1 MADKPTDVVLIGAG
15 IMSATLGIL
24 LKQLQ
29 PELTIEIFERLDRAG
44 LESSEAWNNAGTG
57 HSGFC
62 ELNYTPQKEDGS
74 VDIKKAI
81 EIAEAFEVSKQLWSY
96 LVEKEII
103 SPEFIHTVPHM
114 SFVVGEENVTY
125 LKKRYEA
132 LHANPL
138 FQEMSFYDRK
148 EDIQKLIPLMMEG
161 RDPNE
166 KIGVT
171 YTGIGTDV
179 NFGALTASIFNT
191 LKDMPGVTMHCN
203 HEVKNLKRSEE
214 GVWRLKVKDLS
225 SKQKRTLNAR
235 FVFIGAG
242 GKSLTLL
249 EKSDIP
255 EAEGYGGFPVSG
267 LWLRCKNK
275 EIIEHHQAKVY
286 GKAAVGSPPMSV
298 PHLDR
303 RIIRGEKA
311 LLFGPYAGFSTKFLK
326 KGSYFDLFGSIE
338 AANIIPMIAAGLH
351 NIPLTKYLI
360 SQVTQSMEDRLKSLQ
375 VFLPNAKPE
384 DWELEQAG
392 MRVQVIKK
400 DAKKTGVLEFGTE
413 VVSSTDGS
421 LAALLGASP
430 GASTAV
436 TIMLGLLHK
445 CFKGNMESQEWKS
458 KLKQMIPSYGEALNK
473 NPELCKSI
481 RGRSKEILK
490 L

>member
-1 MADKPTDVVLIGAG
+1 MLEKPTDVVLIGAG

-29 PELTIEIFERLDRAG
+29 PDLTIEIFERLDRAG

-62 ELNYTPQKEDGS
+62 ELNYTPQLEDGT

-81 EIAEAFEVSKQLWSY
+81 EIAEAFEVSKQFWSY
-96 LVEKEII
+96 LVERQMI
-103 SPEFIHTVPHM
+103 SSDFIHTVPHM
-114 SFVVGEENVTY
+114 SFVLGEENVSY
-125 LKKRYEA
+125 LKKRYDA
-132 LHANPL
+132 LQANPL
-138 FQEMSFYDRK
+138 FQEMQYFDRN
-148 EDIQKLIPLMMEG
+148 EDIKRLIPLVMED
-161 RDPNE
+161 RDPKQ
-166 KIGVT
+166 KIAVT
-171 YTGIGTDV
+171 YMGIGTDV
-179 NFGALTASIFNT
+179 NFGALTAGIFKS
-191 LKDMPGVTMHCN
+191 LKDMEGVQMHCN
-203 HEVKNLKRSEE
+203 HEVKNIKRKDDE
-214 GVWRLKVKDLS
+214 GWMIKVKDLS
-225 SKQKRTLNAR
+225 THEKRTVHAK

-255 EAEGYGGFPVSG
+255 EAQGYGGFPVSG
-267 LWLRCKNK
+267 LWLRCTNK
-275 EIIEHHQAKVY
+275 EIIEQHQAKVY

-326 KGSYFDLFGSIE
+326 KGSYFDLLGSIE
-338 AANIIPMIAAGLH
+338 AANIIPMIAAGLQ
-351 NIPLTKYLI
+351 NIPLTKYLV

-375 VFLPNAKPE
+375 VFLPNARLE

-400 DAKKTGVLEFGTE
+400 DAKKKGVLEFGTE
-413 VVSSTDGS
+413 VVSSSDCS

-436 TIMLGLLHK
+436 KIMLGLLQK
-445 CFKGNMESQEWKS
+445 CYKSKMESPEWKN
-458 KLKQMIPSYGEALNK
+458 KLKQMIPSYGESLNK
-473 NPELCKSI
+473 NPELCKNS
-481 RGRSKEILK
+481 RARSKEILK